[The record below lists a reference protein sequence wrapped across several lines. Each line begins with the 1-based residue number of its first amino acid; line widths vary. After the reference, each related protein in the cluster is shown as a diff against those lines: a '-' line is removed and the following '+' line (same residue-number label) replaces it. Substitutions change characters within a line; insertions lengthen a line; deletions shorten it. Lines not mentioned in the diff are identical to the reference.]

1 MTIFKFDEDYDRKKK
16 IYEVAIMIHF
26 GENHLTD
33 HLLKGTHMS
42 NQVLKQAYTMA
53 TVRAS
58 MIPNYVLVAIKD
70 LLNYHPE

>member
-16 IYEVAIMIHF
+16 IYEVSIMLHF

-42 NQVLKQAYTMA
+42 NAVLRQAYLIS
-53 TVRAS
+53 TVRANI
-58 MIPNYVLVAIKD
+58 IPNYVSIAIKD
-70 LLNYHPE
+70 LLEYHTE